1 MLKFKR
7 HKIHMSLELV
17 VVCKKNLMEANV
29 EEGRGQKQKEKGEK
43 ENV

>member
-17 VVCKKNLMEANV
+17 VVCINCWRQALKKAEDKNKN
-29 EEGRGQKQKEKGEK
+29 KKEKIK
-43 ENV
+43 DV